1 MTETAAEAHP
11 CPQRFR
17 RKLPGFPP
25 PWDAV
30 LGWKLLESCPSTA
43 NGLFYREM
51 RESAP
56 LRAEAGWEPKPLS
69 HIKSS
74 RPPPLPAAPLPPSP
88 SPVSAGGTPLSGKP
102 LALLSAFLSIL
113 SLLAWRNLPLCP
125 NDSPT
130 PPSSE
135 PTTHSRDDPGSLLEK
150 ALLLN
155 SSQVL
160 CRTRDML
167 ASR

>member
-1 MTETAAEAHP
+1 MGYSTWVEAP
-11 CPQRFR
+11 EI
-17 RKLPGFPP
+17 LPLP
-25 PWDAV
+25 
-30 LGWKLLESCPSTA
+30 T

-56 LRAEAGWEPKPLS
+56 FRAEAGWELKPLS
-69 HIKSS
+69 HVKSS
-74 RPPPLPAAPLPPSP
+74 RPPLPPAAPLPPSP
-88 SPVSAGGTPLSGKP
+88 SPVSAGGTLLSGRP
-102 LALLSAFLSIL
+102 LALLSTFLSIL

-130 PPSSE
+130 PPSSG

-160 CRTRDML
+160 CRTWDML
-167 ASR
+167 ALR